1 MKTKISKK
9 VLSLCLSLLICISA
23 LPVTMLSA
31 SASSY
36 NINIRNIV
44 CPRPDAVPQGN
55 VTADGDFSYELVGW
69 LWQSYSQVAMG
80 PDEFKTYYSQYLAHY
95 GAYSELKKFNDTE
108 TYELMFMFVVKDKII
123 PGNTG
128 SGAKFYDENGNL
140 IKSGAEYSFVTVE
153 KYKTMI
159 PKDMSLPDSLTDN
172 DTLLICSADNI
183 RCSPA
188 DHKHLQGNF
197 TCDENRHWREC
208 SVCGKKMVGTDA
220 KHSGGCYGTESWTKA
235 KVVTSTQDGLYEKLC
250 SYCKT
255 PIDSITVPK
264 TGEQTIV
271 TSYDEL
277 RDALAKGGKQWI
289 TLDFP
294 SKVCNQEDSE
304 SDNTLCVDDPEA
316 DITIDLNNCIL
327 SRTTA
332 YDKHLFEIKQGS
344 LRLWQESGNGI
355 DSTSTGSFHN
365 NLSFSNE
372 SGESVFYV
380 GESGSLRLTNVHAMP
395 LTTDGIYNFKVV
407 ESYGNLRID
416 SGVYKSYVDTPTVK
430 VFSGNVVING
440 GKFESQGNLG
450 TALSISGKDDSK
462 TTATIN
468 YGNFGAY
475 NIAVSTYKNTDVT
488 INGGL
493 FDYEDADKNI
503 RQNTGLYVQEGDLT
517 VNGGYFYSSN
527 YGLDAYNPNSL
538 NISNGYFKTYD
549 KTFSDAIYIIGDCS
563 TNTTISGGTFVGKY
577 GIECSRETDF
587 SKIIPD
593 GCFVTDYE
601 TDLVVDHKITAYHLG
616 SMEIDALDPVITTQP
631 SGGHSSTMGDSIV
644 LKIEAE
650 NANEYTWHIID
661 EDGKELTW
669 NYLSNN
675 GYANPQVA
683 SGGKM
688 LFLKNVS
695 DWMTGKRVYC
705 VVKGYGGTVMSD
717 IVTLSVDKVIK
728 YCNDLYFDDF
738 DQIWNHKTVAD
749 FKNPKNDADAPYTI
763 GNVRWEMF
771 SKILSDDFEFESGD
785 NVAVRIDVI
794 PKEGY
799 TFYSSVYGKL
809 NGIDSYATIKNEDG
823 SRSIV
828 FNMTITTPDEYKTQD
843 IELSVAEPVAGKT
856 PATTAVCTSGYVI
869 PETPAWTPADEI
881 FKTNTEYTVK
891 IPVKAEYAWGDTSTV
906 TAKVNGKDAT
916 FIAEYKGGK
925 QYAYYVEYTFDATGS
940 EIAKDYDITVEGGK
954 AYNGSGEE
962 ITKCNEGTTVTLK
975 ANDPPEGMDFD
986 RWEVVS
992 GDITLA
998 DETDPNTTF
1007 VMPANEVSVKAI
1019 YDLIPHTHIFDSEI
1033 IKAEALK
1040 TPADC
1045 ENDAVYYKSCSICEE
1060 ISDTETFTE
1069 KDSALGHS
1077 FTNYVSDKNASCIA
1091 DGTKTAK
1098 CDRCDVTDMVIDK
1111 GSVLGHSF
1119 TNYVSDNNATC
1130 TADGTKTAKCDRC
1143 DEKDTVTEP
1152 AKGHKYSEE
1161 WSKDT
1166 TNHWHQCSVCGDKK
1180 DTEEHIPNIAE
1191 PTETQAKVCTV
1202 CDYVIADKLP
1212 AKNGTV
1218 IVDGKTVLYID
1229 GTAVEGTK
1237 VVNVEGKTYAVVKG
1251 YVVTGKI
1258 QTVTISGKTYI
1269 VDKNGVVIKSGKN
1282 RLVKVNSSKWYVVNK
1297 YGIVIKAK
1305 SGNTLVKVGSKT
1317 YIVNKYGLVQKTTT
1331 SKLLNVGKKTYAVVK
1346 DSVLTGKT
1354 RTITISGKTYIVD
1367 KNGAVIKSTA
1377 NKLVKVSKSNWY
1389 VVSKAGT
1396 VIKAKKGNILVKVS
1410 KKSYIVNKKGLVL
1423 KNKKSVKVGK
1433 KTYKINKYGIATRK
1447 K

>member
-9 VLSLCLSLLICISA
+9 VLSLCLSLLIFISA

-44 CPRPDAVPQGN
+44 YPRPNAVPQGN

-140 IKSGAEYSFVTVE
+140 IKSSAEYSFVTVE

-208 SVCGKKMVGTDA
+208 SVCGKKIVGTDA
-220 KHSGGCYGTESWTKA
+220 KHSGGCHGTESWTKA
-235 KVVTSTQDGLYEKLC
+235 KVVTSTHDGLYEKLC
-250 SYCKT
+250 SYCKE

-294 SKVCNQEDSE
+294 SKVCNQEDFE
-304 SDNTLCVDDPEA
+304 SDNTLCIDDPEA

-327 SRTTA
+327 NRTTA
-332 YDKHLFEIKQGS
+332 YDKYLFEIKQGS

-365 NLSFSNE
+365 NLNFSSE

-416 SGVYKSYVDTPTVK
+416 SGVYKSYVDTSTVK

-527 YGLDAYNPNSL
+527 YGLDAYKPNSL

-549 KTFSDAIYIIGDCS
+549 KTFSDAIHIIGDCS

-601 TDLVVDHKITAYHLG
+601 TDLVIDHKITADHLG

-644 LKIEAE
+644 LKTEVD
-650 NANEYTWHIID
+650 NATEYTWHIID
-661 EDGKELTW
+661 EEGKELTW

-675 GYANPQVA
+675 GYANPKVE
-683 SGGKM
+683 SGGKI
-688 LFLKNVS
+688 LFLRNVS

-728 YCNDLYFDDF
+728 YCNDLCFDDF
-738 DQIWNHKTVAD
+738 DQIWNHKTVGD
-749 FKNPKNDADAPYTI
+749 FKNPKNSPVAPYTI

-856 PATTAVCTSGYVI
+856 PATTAVCTSGYAV
-869 PETPAWTPADEI
+869 PETPTWTPADET
-881 FKTNTEYTVK
+881 FNTNTAYTVK

-925 QYAYYVEYTFDATGS
+925 QYAYYVQYTFDATGS

-962 ITKCNEGTTVTLK
+962 IAKCNEGATVTLK

-1019 YDLIPHTHIFDSEI
+1019 YDLIPHTHIFDLET

-1045 ENDAVYYKSCSICEE
+1045 ENDAVYYMSCSICREE
-1060 ISDTETFTE
+1060 VSDTETF
-1069 KDSALGHS
+1069 
-1077 FTNYVSDKNASCIA
+1077 IA
-1091 DGTKTAK
+1091 KGT
-1098 CDRCDVTDMVIDK
+1098 
-1111 GSVLGHSF
+1111 
-1119 TNYVSDNNATC
+1119 
-1130 TADGTKTAKCDRC
+1130 
-1143 DEKDTVTEP
+1143 

-1166 TNHWHQCSVCGDKK
+1166 THHWHECTVCKDKK
-1180 DTEEHIPNIAE
+1180 DNEEHTPNIAE

-1202 CDYVIADKLP
+1202 CDYVIADKLTV
-1212 AKNGTV
+1212 KNGTV
-1218 IVDGKTVLYID
+1218 VVDGKTVLYKD
-1229 GTAVEGTK
+1229 GTAVAGTK
-1237 VVNVEGKTYAVVKG
+1237 VVNVGGKTYAVVKG

-1269 VDKNGVVIKSGKN
+1269 VDKKGVVIKSGKN
-1282 RLVKVNSSKWYVVNK
+1282 RLVKVNSSRWYVVNK

-1305 SGNTLVKVGSKT
+1305 SGNALVKVGSKT
-1317 YIVNKYGLVQKTTT
+1317 YIVNKYGLVQKTTK
-1331 SKLLNVGKKTYAVVK
+1331 SKLVNVGKKTYAVVK
-1346 DSVLTGKT
+1346 YCVFTGKT
-1354 RTITISGKTYIVD
+1354 RTITIGRKTYIVD
-1367 KNGAVIKSTA
+1367 KNGAVIKSTK
-1377 NKLVKVSKSNWY
+1377 NRLVKVSKNNWY

-1396 VIKAKKGNILVKVS
+1396 VIKAKKGNLLVKVS

-1423 KNKKSVKVGK
+1423 RNKKAVKVGK
-1433 KTYKINKYGIATRK
+1433 ITYKINKYGIATRK